1 MTGDFIDDE
10 QDPGP
15 LTMRQQQIL
24 RVIREWVDRH
34 GYPPT
39 VREIAAKIGVSSP
52 STVAHH
58 LTAMQ
63 QRGVIR
69 RDAERPRAVDARAGL
84 AGTPSPPAPVFV
96 PLIGTIAA
104 GRPLLAEEAIED
116 VLPLPQEIVGHGTL
130 FALRVRG
137 DSMIDAAICDGDT
150 VVVRQQP
157 TADNGDIVAAMID
170 GEATVKVYRNLND
183 AVQLLPRNSSYA
195 PITANDAVVLGKVV
209 AVLRHT

>member
-1 MTGDFIDDE
+1 
-10 QDPGP
+10 
-15 LTMRQQQIL
+15 MRQQQIL